1 MPTTQLIL
9 NRRGA
14 SLSVKNGR
22 FWVRTDER
30 ETFIPAHQV
39 RSICLHPATKIT
51 YEAMILALEHDTDV
65 LLVDRKGFPVGRVWG
80 NRFGSISTIRKN
92 QLAFSTS
99 KDALEWVKQVL
110 IRKADNQLAV
120 LQLLTALLQTH
131 SNANLDSQTSP
142 AKQAHY
148 DNQKLTD
155 ATKTIERLKDKFKY
169 HQSSDLQDS
178 FASFRG
184 FEGSMSRAYFEALS
198 GVLPEKYRFKKRTQ
212 HPAMDAFN
220 CLLNYAYGM
229 LYGQCEGA
237 LIRAGLDPAIGIM
250 HRDEYNRPV
259 LVYDFIELFRA
270 WADYVVCHLC
280 VQEVVYD
287 EFFEVQNGQYWLNT
301 TGKRILIQSVNDYLE
316 ELILFNNLS
325 RSRLTHIELEAQ
337 KIAAQMKRFV
347 ASTPIPGPF
356 PSEGKGG

>member
-1 MPTTQLIL
+1 MPSAQLIL

-30 ETFIPAHQV
+30 ETFVPAHQV

-51 YEAMILALEHDTDV
+51 YEAMILALEHDAD
-65 LLVDRKGFPVGRVWG
+65 LLLIDRKGFPVGRVWG

-99 KDALEWVKQVL
+99 KEALEWVKQVL

-120 LQLLTALLQTH
+120 IQLLTALLKLPSDAGLDAQ
-131 SNANLDSQTSP
+131 SNST
-142 AKQAHY
+142 
-148 DNQKLTD
+148 KLTD
-155 ATKTIERLKDKFKY
+155 TAKTIERLKDKFKY

-198 GVLPEKYRFKKRTQ
+198 AILPEKYRFKKRTQ

-280 VQEVVYD
+280 VQEVVYE
-287 EFFEVQNGQYWLNT
+287 EFFEVQNGHYWLNT
-301 TGKRILIQSVNDYLE
+301 TGKRILIQSMNDYLE
-316 ELILFNNLS
+316 EIILFNNLS

-337 KIAAQMKRFV
+337 KIAAQMKRFNPPN
-347 ASTPIPGPF
+347 SGL
-356 PSEGKGG
+356 

>member
-1 MPTTQLIL
+1 MPSAQLIL

-14 SLSVKNGR
+14 SLAVKNGR

-30 ETFIPAHQV
+30 ETFVPAHQV

-51 YEAMILALEHDTDV
+51 YEAMILALEHDADV
-65 LLVDRKGFPVGRVWG
+65 LLIDRKGFPVGRVWG

-99 KDALEWVKQVL
+99 KEALEWVKQIL

-120 LQLLTALLQTH
+120 LQLLTTLLQGQSAQSPSEALLSAASLQQT
-131 SNANLDSQTSP
+131 P
-142 AKQAHY
+142 
-148 DNQKLTD
+148 
-155 ATKTIERLKDKFKY
+155 KTIERLKDKFKY

-198 GVLPEKYRFKKRTQ
+198 AILPEKYRFKKRTQ

-280 VQEVVYD
+280 VQEVVYE

-316 ELILFNNLS
+316 EVILLNNLS

-337 KIAAQMKRFV
+337 KIAAQMKRFNPLN
-347 ASTPIPGPF
+347 SGL
-356 PSEGKGG
+356 